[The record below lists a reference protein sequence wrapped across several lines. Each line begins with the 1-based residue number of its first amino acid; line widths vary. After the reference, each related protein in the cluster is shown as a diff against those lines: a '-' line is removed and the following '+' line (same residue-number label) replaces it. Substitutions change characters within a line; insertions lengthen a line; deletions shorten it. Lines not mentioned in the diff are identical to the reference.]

1 MSGRRPEP
9 ARTASTLLRRH
20 GDSTVYRVVQDMRE
34 READSAEQA
43 AWWQRVFDAIWS
55 LTANERRG
63 DRSVH

>member
-20 GDSTVYRVVQDMRE
+20 GNTTVYRVVQDMRE

-43 AWWQRVFDAIWS
+43 WWQRVFDALWS

-63 DRSVH
+63 DRPVH